1 MQPERILGLQY
12 KVSADVWSLGL
23 TIMEVAQNRFPFPS
37 VLSPIELV
45 TYIANLPAPTLSEEY
60 VWSEELKDFLKIW
73 YIILK
78 HLKMII
84 FMVLNKMFLLYSL
97 EKDGEKR
104 PTPKQMLDHPF
115 IQLSS
120 QRQVNLKL
128 WIKQVWEWKD

>member
-73 YIILK
+73 YIIFK
-78 HLKMII
+78 AFKNDK
-84 FMVLNKMFLLYSL
+84 FYGSK
-97 EKDGEKR
+97 
-104 PTPKQMLDHPF
+104 
-115 IQLSS
+115 
-120 QRQVNLKL
+120 
-128 WIKQVWEWKD
+128 